1 MSSTDKTPTMYG
13 KQSHLVKAAHKLRAH
28 CVSLLH
34 PITILIASSCMPL
47 ITALLITV
55 ALRFAAGRFTER
67 DVSFYGL
74 SSDVRRITR
83 DALRALGN
91 MIFKLVSHCRQI
103 ARKPFLLVA
112 REWS

>member
-1 MSSTDKTPTMYG
+1 MENNRKCIVNS
-13 KQSHLVKAAHKLRAH
+13 AHKLRAH

-47 ITALLITV
+47 ITALLITPL
-55 ALRFAAGRFTER
+55 LRFAAGRFTER

-74 SSDVRRITR
+74 SSDLRRITR

-112 REWS
+112 KEWS